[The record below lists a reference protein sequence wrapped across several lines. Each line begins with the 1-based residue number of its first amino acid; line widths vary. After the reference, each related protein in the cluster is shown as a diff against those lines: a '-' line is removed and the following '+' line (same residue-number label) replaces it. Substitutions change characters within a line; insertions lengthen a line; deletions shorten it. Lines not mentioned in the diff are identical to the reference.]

1 MIKRKQRF
9 SLRKNKIGTASV
21 LLGLT
26 IVGASYTGSQVQA
39 ADIPVETTVKQD
51 KTSTVSDE
59 QVLDAKKK
67 VDDKKVEI
75 NNKTKEVDGNKNEIT
90 TAQNEKNELE
100 KKVDSL
106 VKDIDEA
113 KKITPDVIEGVK
125 NDIKKAETDK
135 ATKKQELDQAQRDK
149 AAKLNAKNT
158 ADEKVKD
165 AQKAADEADK
175 DVNLKKKAFD
185 SAQKDIAKK
194 KLTEAEKIVNEKQ
207 KLKDNAQK
215 ELDDAKEHDKDLANR
230 KNGANTDLNNKKQN
244 RDEKQRLL
252 DEAKRK
258 QQEDKAALEKFP
270 YPTKFLATQEWL
282 DSFGNF
288 RNIVNER
295 FDYKAWEAANPKGVT
310 ETEEEYNNRE
320 DKERDK
326 FYADKRTRAMK
337 ELYNLI
343 DNIENE
349 QPSLDGLKYGNDKDD
364 KITYEINKL
373 PHDVLLELSQY
384 FAHLVNDARSQL
396 GISDKV
402 KVHLDAIEFAKEVAK
417 SVVDNNA
424 TIAGHFG
431 RGINDAARKRGLAT
445 SAAPGVDTEKQYY
458 ENLMTSKRSDNT
470 VTRSELFAYL
480 YRYFYEFMH
489 EGQLTGHYYH
499 ALSLLDAKNVGVSF
513 SHLQDGTFKLHAISI
528 NPNLIENDTN
538 NVEYEKR
545 YGAATLLDNVDYPD
559 RDVLQKVYDD
569 AIKNVEKSIQELD
582 KVTKDVADAQNR
594 VDELSKIKE
603 KTQDAQTKLNK
614 AEKDLQDA
622 EKEKQKAEENLRN
635 VTADQDSKQ
644 KALNDA
650 LNVQKQK
657 HDELNKAKADANRA
671 KKEYDD
677 ALKACTD
684 KHEDLNK
691 IIDKIQSLNKKKKD
705 IEDKVAKLA
714 ENEKELVKVK
724 GQLQDIVNKL
734 TNLLQTQTSLND
746 ELQKLV
752 SELKGLEKEYARLL
766 EIYTNERKQEPPIDP
781 KPFIDIKEEVKEE
794 NVNYKTIEEN
804 DPTLEE
810 GKRVV
815 KIKGKKGRKSIKT
828 ITLSENGKVL
838 DVVTQETILEEVV
851 DEVVLVGTKNP
862 GDNPGKNPGDNLGD
876 KPGDN
881 PGKNPGVNPGDKPG
895 DNPGK
900 NPGVNPGDKPG
911 ENPGDNPGD
920 KAPGSSNYQPNL
932 QRPSVNSNGLNKLP
946 NTGQSQTGMST
957 VAGLVA
963 LAVATR
969 LRKNKENN

>member
-26 IVGASYTGSQVQA
+26 IVGASYTGTQVQA
-39 ADIPVETTVKQD
+39 ADVPVETTVKQD
-51 KTSTVSDE
+51 KTYTVSDE
-59 QVLDAKKK
+59 QVLDAKKN
-67 VDDKKVEI
+67 VDNKKVEI
-75 NNKTKEVDGNKNEIT
+75 DNKTKEVDVNKNEIT
-90 TAQNEKNELE
+90 TSQNEKNELE

-135 ATKKQELDQAQRDK
+135 ATKEQEFDQAQRDK
-149 AAKLNAKNT
+149 AAKLNAKNA

-175 DVNLKKKAFD
+175 DVDLKKKAFD
-185 SAQKDIAKK
+185 PGQIDIAKK
-194 KLTEAEKIVNEKQ
+194 NLTEAEKVVDEKQ
-207 KLKDNAQK
+207 KQKDNAQK
-215 ELDDAKEHDKDLANR
+215 ELDDAKKHDEDLANR

-258 QQEDKAALEKFP
+258 QQEAKAAVEKFP

-282 DSFGNF
+282 DAFNKF
-288 RNIVNER
+288 RSIHNEG
-295 FDYKAWEAANPKGVT
+295 FDMRAWEAKNPIT
-310 ETEEEYNNRE
+310 DDTDPAEYAARM
-320 DKERDK
+320 DKAMDE
-326 FYADKRTRAMK
+326 FYADRNKRQLDMIIKLQA
-337 ELYNLI
+337 
-343 DNIENE
+343 IENS
-349 QPSLDGLKYGNDKDD
+349 QPKANDLKYGNKTDD
-364 KITYEINKL
+364 KITYEINNL
-373 PHDVLLELSQY
+373 PQDVLLELSQY
-384 FAHLVNDARSQL
+384 FAHLVNDARAQL
-396 GISDKV
+396 GISDKI

-424 TIAGHFG
+424 TVDGHFG

-445 SAAPGVDTEKQYY
+445 SADPGVDTERQYY
-458 ENLMTSKRSDNT
+458 ENLMTSRRSDNT
-470 VTRSELFAYL
+470 VTRSELFTYL
-480 YRYFYEFMH
+480 YKYFNIFMH
-489 EGQLTGHYYH
+489 EGQWTGHYNH
-499 ALSLLDAKNVGVSF
+499 ALSLISSKNVGVSF

-528 NPNLIENDTN
+528 NPGYVENDTE

-559 RDVLQKVYDD
+559 RDLLQKAYDD
-569 AIKNVEKSIQELD
+569 AIKNVEKATQELD
-582 KVTKDVADAQNR
+582 KATKDVTDSQNK

-603 KTQDAQTKLNK
+603 KTQDAQNKFNK
-614 AEKDLQDA
+614 AAKDLQDA

-644 KALNDA
+644 RALNDA

-657 HDELNKAKADANRA
+657 HNELNKAKADANKA
-671 KKEYDD
+671 QKEYDD
-677 ALKACTD
+677 ALKASKD

-705 IEDKVAKLA
+705 MEDKVAKLK
-714 ENEKELVKVK
+714 ENEKELGKVK
-724 GQLQDIVNKL
+724 GQLRDIVNKL
-734 TNLLQTQTSLND
+734 TNLLQTQIKLND
-746 ELQKLV
+746 QLQKLI
-752 SELKGLEKEYARLL
+752 SELKDLEKEYDRLL

-781 KPFIDIKEEVKEE
+781 KPIINIKEEVKEE
-794 NVNYKTIEEN
+794 DVNYKTIEQN
-804 DPTLEE
+804 DSTLEE

-838 DVVTQETILEEVV
+838 DVVTQETILEEVI
-851 DEVVLVGTKNP
+851 DEVVLVGTKKL
-862 GDNPGKNPGDNLGD
+862 GDNPGNN
-876 KPGDN
+876 
-881 PGKNPGVNPGDKPG
+881 
-895 DNPGK
+895 
-900 NPGVNPGDKPG
+900 PG
-911 ENPGDNPGD
+911 ENPGENSGDKPED
-920 KAPGSSNYQPNL
+920 KAPGSSNNQPDL
-932 QRPSVNSNGLNKLP
+932 QRPSVNTNGLNTLP
-946 NTGQSQTGMST
+946 NTGESQTGMVT

-963 LAVATR
+963 LAVAAR
-969 LRKNKENN
+969 LRRRDKEN

>member
-1 MIKRKQRF
+1 MKQKQRF

-26 IVGASYTGSQVQA
+26 IVGASYTGTQVQA
-39 ADIPVETTVKQD
+39 ADVPVETSVKQD
-51 KTSTVSDE
+51 KAYTVSDE

-75 NNKTKEVDGNKNEIT
+75 DNKTKEVDVNKNEVT
-90 TAQNEKNELE
+90 NTQNEKNELE
-100 KKVDSL
+100 KKADSL

-135 ATKKQELDQAQRDK
+135 ATKEQEFNQAQKDK
-149 AAKLNAKNT
+149 ADKLSAKNV
-158 ADEKVKD
+158 ADKKVQD

-175 DVNLKKKAFD
+175 DVDLKKKAFD
-185 SAQKDIAKK
+185 PAQKDIAKK

-207 KLKDNAQK
+207 KQNDNAQK
-215 ELDDAKEHDKDLANR
+215 ELDDAKAHDKDLANR
-230 KNGANTDLNNKKQN
+230 RNGANTDLNSKKQN
-244 RDEKQRLL
+244 RNEKQRLL

-258 QQEDKAALEKFP
+258 QKEADDALKKAFP
-270 YPTKFLATQEWL
+270 YPTKFLATKEWL
-282 DSFGNF
+282 DSFNKF
-288 RNIVNER
+288 RSIHNEE
-295 FDYKAWEAANPKGVT
+295 FDLDAWKAKNPIT
-310 ETEEEYNNRE
+310 DDTDPEEYGARM
-320 DKERDK
+320 DKAMDE
-326 FYADKRTRAMK
+326 FFADKNKR
-337 ELYNLI
+337 ELEMIKKLQV
-343 DNIENE
+343 IEDS
-349 QPSLDGLKYGNDKDD
+349 QPSSHDLKYGNKVDD
-364 KITYEINKL
+364 KITYEINNL
-373 PHDVLLELSQY
+373 PQDVLLELSQY

-396 GISDKV
+396 GISDKI

-424 TIAGHFG
+424 TVDGHFG

-445 SAAPGVDTEKQYY
+445 SADPGVDTEKQYY
-458 ENLMTSKRSDNT
+458 ENLMVSKRSDNT

-480 YRYFYEFMH
+480 YRYFDIFMH
-489 EGQLTGHYYH
+489 EGQLSGHYNH
-499 ALSLLDAKNVGVSF
+499 ALSLISSKNVGVSF

-528 NPNLIENDTN
+528 NPGFVKNDN
-538 NVEYEKR
+538 DNVEYEKR

-559 RDVLQKVYDD
+559 RDVLQKAYDD
-569 AIKNVEKSIQELD
+569 AIKDVEKATQELD
-582 KVTKDVADAQNR
+582 KATKDVTDAQNK

-603 KTQDAQTKLNK
+603 KTQDAQNKFNK
-614 AEKDLQDA
+614 AAKDLQDA

-644 KALNDA
+644 RALNDA

-657 HDELNKAKADANRA
+657 HDELNKAKADANKA
-671 KKEYDD
+671 QKEYDD
-677 ALKACTD
+677 AQKACKD

-705 IEDKVAKLA
+705 MEDKVAKLA

-724 GQLQDIVNKL
+724 AQLQDIVNKL
-734 TNLLQTQTSLND
+734 TNLLQTQTKLSD
-746 ELQKLV
+746 QLQKLM
-752 SELKGLEKEYARLL
+752 SELKGLEKEYDRLL
-766 EIYTNERKQEPPIDP
+766 EIYTDERKQEPPIDP

-794 NVNYKTIEEN
+794 ELDYKTIEQN

-815 KIKGKKGRKSIKT
+815 KVKGKKGRKSIKT

-838 DVVTQETILEEVV
+838 DVVTQETILEDVV
-851 DEVVLVGTKNP
+851 DEVVLVGTK
-862 GDNPGKNPGDNLGD
+862 

-881 PGKNPGVNPGDKPG
+881 
-895 DNPGK
+895 
-900 NPGVNPGDKPG
+900 PG
-911 ENPGDNPGD
+911 ENPGDNSGDNPGG
-920 KAPGSSNYQPNL
+920 KPGKNPGNEAPGSSNNQPNL
-932 QRPSVNSNGLNKLP
+932 QHPSVNPNGLNKLP
-946 NTGQSQTGMST
+946 NTGESQTGVAT

-963 LAVATR
+963 LAVAAR
-969 LRKNKENN
+969 LRQRKEK

>member
-26 IVGASYTGSQVQA
+26 IVGASYIGTQAQA
-39 ADIPVETTVKQD
+39 ADVPVETTVKQD
-51 KTSTVSDE
+51 KTYTVSDE
-59 QVLDAKKK
+59 QVLDTKKN

-75 NNKTKEVDGNKNEIT
+75 DNKTKEVDVNKNEIT
-90 TAQNEKNELE
+90 TVQNEKNELE

-106 VKDIDEA
+106 VKDIDEG

-135 ATKKQELDQAQRDK
+135 ATKEQEFDQAQSDK
-149 AAKLNAKNT
+149 AAKLNTKNA

-175 DVNLKKKAFD
+175 DIYLKKKAFD
-185 SAQKDIAKK
+185 PSQKDIAKK
-194 KLTEAEKIVNEKQ
+194 NLTEAEKVVDEKQ
-207 KLKDNAQK
+207 KQKDNAQK
-215 ELDDAKEHDKDLANR
+215 ELDDAKKHDEDLANR

-258 QQEDKAALEKFP
+258 QQEAKAAVEKFP

-282 DSFGNF
+282 DAFNKF
-288 RNIVNER
+288 RSIHNEV
-295 FDYKAWEAANPKGVT
+295 FDLAAWKAKNPRTKYNT
-310 ETEEEYNNRE
+310 IEEYRASM
-320 DKERDK
+320 DKAMDE
-326 FYADKRTRAMK
+326 FYADRNSR
-337 ELYNLI
+337 ELDMIIKLQT
-343 DNIENE
+343 IENS
-349 QPSLDGLKYGNDKDD
+349 QPLANDLKYGNKTDD
-364 KITYEINKL
+364 KITYEINNL
-373 PHDVLLELSQY
+373 PQDVLLELSQY

-396 GISDKV
+396 GISDKI

-424 TIAGHFG
+424 TVDGHFG

-445 SAAPGVDTEKQYY
+445 SANPGVDTEKQYY

-480 YRYFYEFMH
+480 YKYFNIFMH
-489 EGQLTGHYYH
+489 EGALTGHYNH
-499 ALSLLDAKNVGVSF
+499 ALSLLDSKNVGVSF

-528 NPNLIENDTN
+528 NPGFVENDPKD
-538 NVEYEKR
+538 VEYEKR

-559 RDVLQKVYDD
+559 RDVLQKAYDD
-569 AIKNVEKSIQELD
+569 AIKGVERATQELD
-582 KVTKDVADAQNR
+582 KATKDVTDAQNK

-603 KTQDAQTKLNK
+603 KTQDAQNKFNK
-614 AEKDLQDA
+614 AAKDLQDA

-644 KALNDA
+644 RALNDA

-657 HDELNKAKADANRA
+657 HDELNKAKDDANRA
-671 KKEYDD
+671 QKEYED
-677 ALKACTD
+677 ALKACKD
-684 KHEDLNK
+684 KHEDLK
-691 IIDKIQSLNKKKKD
+691 IILDKIQSLTKKKKD
-705 IEDKVAKLA
+705 MEDKVAKFA
-714 ENEKELVKVK
+714 DNEKELVKVK
-724 GQLQDIVNKL
+724 AQLQDIVNKL
-734 TNLLQTQTSLND
+734 TNLLQTQTKLSD
-746 ELQKLV
+746 QLQKLI
-752 SELKGLEKEYARLL
+752 SELKDLEKEYNRLL

-781 KPFIDIKEEVKEE
+781 KPFINIKEEVKEE
-794 NVNYKTIEEN
+794 DVNYKTIKQN

-838 DVVTQETILEEVV
+838 DVVTQETMLEEVV
-851 DEVVLVGTKNP
+851 DEVVLVGTKKPDDNSGGNP
-862 GDNPGKNPGDNLGD
+862 GN
-876 KPGDN
+876 
-881 PGKNPGVNPGDKPG
+881 NPGDKPG
-895 DNPGK
+895 DNPG
-900 NPGVNPGDKPG
+900 

-920 KAPGSSNYQPNL
+920 NHGGNPGDKSEDKAPGSFNNQPDL
-932 QRPSVNSNGLNKLP
+932 QRPSVNTNGLNTLP
-946 NTGQSQTGMST
+946 NTGESQTGIAT
-957 VAGLVA
+957 VAGLVG
-963 LAVATR
+963 LAVAAR
-969 LRKNKENN
+969 LRKKANEN

>member
-9 SLRKNKIGTASV
+9 SLRRNKIGTASV

-26 IVGASYTGSQVQA
+26 IVGASYTGTQVQA
-39 ADIPVETTVKQD
+39 ADVPKETTVKQD
-51 KTSTVSDE
+51 KTYTVSDE
-59 QVLDAKKK
+59 QVLDAKKN
-67 VDDKKVEI
+67 VDNKKVEI
-75 NNKTKEVDGNKNEIT
+75 DNKTKEVDVNKNEVAT
-90 TAQNEKNELE
+90 TQNEKNELE

-106 VKDIDEA
+106 VKDIDEG

-135 ATKKQELDQAQRDK
+135 ATKEQEFDQAQSDK
-149 AAKLNAKNT
+149 AAKLNTKNT

-175 DVNLKKKAFD
+175 DVDLKKKAFD
-185 SAQKDIAKK
+185 PSQKDIAKK
-194 KLTEAEKIVNEKQ
+194 NLTEAEKVVDEKQ
-207 KLKDNAQK
+207 KQKDNAQK
-215 ELDDAKEHDKDLANR
+215 ELDDAKKHDEDLANR

-258 QQEDKAALEKFP
+258 QQEAKAAVEKFP

-282 DSFGNF
+282 DAFNKF
-288 RNIVNER
+288 RSIHNEG
-295 FDYKAWEAANPKGVT
+295 FDMRAWKAKNPRTKYNT
-310 ETEEEYNNRE
+310 IEEYRE
-320 DKERDK
+320 SMDKAMDE
-326 FYADKRTRAMK
+326 FYADKYNR
-337 ELYNLI
+337 ELEMIKKLQV
-343 DNIENE
+343 IENS
-349 QPSLDGLKYGNDKDD
+349 QPLANHLKYGNKTDD
-364 KITYEINKL
+364 KITYEINNL
-373 PHDVLLELSQY
+373 PQDVLLELSQY

-396 GISDKV
+396 GISDKI

-424 TIAGHFG
+424 TVDGHFG

-445 SAAPGVDTEKQYY
+445 SADPGVDTEKQYY
-458 ENLMTSKRSDNT
+458 ENLMSSKRSDST

-480 YRYFYEFMH
+480 YKYFNVFMH
-489 EGQLTGHYYH
+489 EGQLTGHYNH
-499 ALSLLDAKNVGVSF
+499 ALSLLDSKNVGVSF

-528 NPNLIENDTN
+528 NPGYVENDTE

-559 RDVLQKVYDD
+559 RDVLQKAYDD
-569 AIKNVEKSIQELD
+569 AIKDVEKATQELD
-582 KVTKDVADAQNR
+582 KATKGVTDAQNK

-603 KTQDAQTKLNK
+603 KTQDAQIKFNK
-614 AEKDLQDA
+614 SAKDLQDA

-635 VTADQDSKQ
+635 VTADQNAKQ
-644 KALNDA
+644 KALEDA
-650 LNVQKQK
+650 LKVQKQK

-671 KKEYDD
+671 QKEYDD
-677 ALKACTD
+677 ALKACKD
-684 KHEDLNK
+684 KHEDLNN

-705 IEDKVAKLA
+705 MEDRVAKLA

-724 GQLQDIVNKL
+724 AQLQDIVNKL
-734 TNLLQTQTSLND
+734 TNLLQTQTKLND
-746 ELQKLV
+746 QLQKLM
-752 SELKGLEKEYARLL
+752 SELKGLEKEYDRLL

-794 NVNYKTIEEN
+794 DVNYKTIEQN

-838 DVVTQETILEEVV
+838 DVVTQETMLEEVV
-851 DEVVLVGTKNP
+851 DEVVLVGTK
-862 GDNPGKNPGDNLGD
+862 KPGDNLGGN
-876 KPGDN
+876 PGGK
-881 PGKNPGVNPGDKPG
+881 PGKNLGN
-895 DNPGK
+895 
-900 NPGVNPGDKPG
+900 
-911 ENPGDNPGD
+911 ES
-920 KAPGSSNYQPNL
+920 PGSSNNQPNS
-932 QRPSVNSNGLNKLP
+932 QSPRVNPNGLNTLP
-946 NTGQSQTGMST
+946 NTGESQTGVAT
-957 VAGLVA
+957 VAGLVG
-963 LAVATR
+963 LAVAMK
-969 LRKNKENN
+969 LRKKAKGN

>member
-26 IVGASYTGSQVQA
+26 IVGASYTGSQAQA
-39 ADIPVETTVKQD
+39 ADVPVETTVKQD
-51 KTSTVSDE
+51 KTYTVSDE
-59 QVLDAKKK
+59 QVLDEKKN

-75 NNKTKEVDGNKNEIT
+75 DNKTKEVDVNKDEIT

-135 ATKKQELDQAQRDK
+135 ATKEQELDQAQRDK

-175 DVNLKKKAFD
+175 DVDLKKQAFD
-185 SAQKDIAKK
+185 PGQIDIAKK
-194 KLTEAEKIVNEKQ
+194 KLIETEKIVNEKQ
-207 KLKDNAQK
+207 KQKDNAQK
-215 ELDDAKEHDKDLANR
+215 ELDDAKKYDQDLANR
-230 KNGANTDLNNKKQN
+230 RNGANSDLNSKKLN

-258 QQEDKAALEKFP
+258 QKEADDALKKAFP
-270 YPTKFLATQEWL
+270 YPTKFIATQEWL
-282 DSFGNF
+282 DAFNKF
-288 RNIVNER
+288 RSIHNEG
-295 FDYKAWEAANPKGVT
+295 FDFKAWEAKNPIMDDTDPK
-310 ETEEEYNNRE
+310 EYAARM
-320 DKERDK
+320 DKAMDE
-326 FYADKRTRAMK
+326 FYADKNKR
-337 ELYNLI
+337 ELDMIIKLQV
-343 DNIENE
+343 IENS
-349 QPSLDGLKYGNDKDD
+349 QPSAHDLKYGNKTDD
-364 KITYEINKL
+364 KITYEINNL
-373 PHDVLLELSQY
+373 PQDVLLELSQY

-396 GISDKV
+396 GISDKI
-402 KVHLDAIEFAKEVAK
+402 KVHLDVIEFAKEVAK
-417 SVVDNNA
+417 SVVENNA
-424 TIAGHFG
+424 TVDGHFG

-445 SAAPGVDTEKQYY
+445 SADSGVDTEKQYY
-458 ENLMTSKRSDNT
+458 ENLMVSKRSDNT

-480 YRYFYEFMH
+480 YRYFDIFMH
-489 EGQLTGHYYH
+489 EGQLSGHYNH
-499 ALSLLDAKNVGVSF
+499 ALSLISSKNVGVSF

-528 NPNLIENDTN
+528 NPGFVKNDTN

-545 YGAATLLDNVDYPD
+545 YGVATLLDNVDYPD
-559 RDVLQKVYDD
+559 RDVLQKAYDD
-569 AIKNVEKSIQELD
+569 AIKNVEKATQELD
-582 KVTKDVADAQNR
+582 KATKDVTDAQSK

-603 KTQDAQTKLNK
+603 KTQDAQNKFNK
-614 AEKDLQDA
+614 AAKDLQDA

-635 VTADQDSKQ
+635 ATANQDSKQ
-644 KALNDA
+644 KVLNDA

-671 KKEYDD
+671 QKEYDD
-677 ALKACTD
+677 ALKASKD

-691 IIDKIQSLNKKKKD
+691 IIEKIQSLNKKKKD
-705 IEDKVAKLA
+705 MEDNVVKLK
-714 ENEKELVKVK
+714 ENEKELGKVK
-724 GQLQDIVNKL
+724 DQLQDIVNKL
-734 TNLLQTQTSLND
+734 TNLLQTQTKLND
-746 ELQKLV
+746 QLQKLI
-752 SELKGLEKEYARLL
+752 SELKDLEKEYNRLL

-794 NVNYKTIEEN
+794 DVNYKTIEQN

-810 GKRVV
+810 GTRVV
-815 KIKGKKGRKSIKT
+815 KVKGKKGRKSIKT

-851 DEVVLVGTKNP
+851 DEVVLVGTKKP
-862 GDNPGKNPGDNLGD
+862 GDNPGDNLGGNL
-876 KPGDN
+876 GDN
-881 PGKNPGVNPGDKPG
+881 PRKNS
-895 DNPGK
+895 
-900 NPGVNPGDKPG
+900 
-911 ENPGDNPGD
+911 GD
-920 KAPGSSNYQPNL
+920 KAPGSSNNQPNL
-932 QRPSVNSNGLNKLP
+932 QSPSVNSNGLKTLP
-946 NTGQSQTGMST
+946 NTGESQNGMTT

-969 LRKNKENN
+969 LRKKLKETN

>member
-26 IVGASYTGSQVQA
+26 IVGASYTGSQAQA
-39 ADIPVETTVKQD
+39 ADVPVETTVKQD
-51 KTSTVSDE
+51 KTYTVSDA
-59 QVLDAKKK
+59 QVLDEKKK

-75 NNKTKEVDGNKNEIT
+75 DNKTKEVDVNKNEVT
-90 TAQNEKNELE
+90 NAQNEKNELE

-135 ATKKQELDQAQRDK
+135 ATKEQEFDQAQRDK

-175 DVNLKKKAFD
+175 DVDFKKKAFD
-185 SAQKDIAKK
+185 PAQKDIAKK

-207 KLKDNAQK
+207 KQKDNAEK
-215 ELDDAKEHDKDLANR
+215 ELDDSKKHDQDLANR
-230 KNGANTDLNNKKQN
+230 RNGANTDLNSKKQN

-258 QQEDKAALEKFP
+258 QKEANDAFKKAFP

-282 DSFGNF
+282 DAFNKF
-288 RNIVNER
+288 RSIHNEE
-295 FDYKAWEAANPKGVT
+295 FDLDAWKAKNPIMDDT
-310 ETEEEYNNRE
+310 DPEEYAARM
-320 DKERDK
+320 DKAMDE
-326 FYADKRTRAMK
+326 FFADKNSR
-337 ELYNLI
+337 ELEMIKKLQV
-343 DNIENE
+343 IEDS
-349 QPSLDGLKYGNDKDD
+349 QPSAHDLKYGNKTDD
-364 KITYEINKL
+364 KITYEINNL
-373 PHDVLLELSQY
+373 PQDVHLELSQY

-396 GISDKV
+396 GISDKI

-424 TIAGHFG
+424 TIDGHFG

-445 SAAPGVDTEKQYY
+445 SAGPGVDTEKQYY
-458 ENLMTSKRSDNT
+458 ENLMVSKRSDNT

-480 YRYFYEFMH
+480 YRYFDIFMH
-489 EGQLTGHYYH
+489 EGQLSGHYNH
-499 ALSLLDAKNVGVSF
+499 ALSLISSKNVGVSF

-528 NPNLIENDTN
+528 NPGFVKNDRGD
-538 NVEYEKR
+538 VEYEKR
-545 YGAATLLDNVDYPD
+545 YGTATLLDNVDYPD
-559 RDVLQKVYDD
+559 RDLLQKAYDD
-569 AIKNVEKSIQELD
+569 AIKDVEKATQELD
-582 KVTKDVADAQNR
+582 KATKDVTDAQSK

-603 KTQDAQTKLNK
+603 KTQDAQNKFNK
-614 AEKDLQDA
+614 AAKDLQDA

-635 VTADQDSKQ
+635 VIADQDSKQ
-644 KALNDA
+644 RVLNDA

-657 HDELNKAKADANRA
+657 HDELNKAKDDATRA
-671 KKEYDD
+671 QKEYDD
-677 ALKACTD
+677 ALKASKD

-705 IEDKVAKLA
+705 MEDKVVKLT

-724 GQLQDIVNKL
+724 AQLQDIVNKL
-734 TNLLQTQTSLND
+734 TNLLQTQTKLND
-746 ELQKLV
+746 QLQKLI
-752 SELKGLEKEYARLL
+752 SELKDLEKEYNRLL

-794 NVNYKTIEEN
+794 DVNYKIIEQN

-815 KIKGKKGRKSIKT
+815 KVKGKKGRKSIKT

-851 DEVVLVGTKNP
+851 DEVVLVGTKKP
-862 GDNPGKNPGDNLGD
+862 GDNPGDNLGGNL
-876 KPGDN
+876 GDN
-881 PGKNPGVNPGDKPG
+881 PRKNPGDKPG
-895 DNPGK
+895 NT
-900 NPGVNPGDKPG
+900 
-911 ENPGDNPGD
+911 PGD
-920 KAPGSSNYQPNL
+920 KAPGSSNNQPAL
-932 QRPSVNSNGLNKLP
+932 QGPSVNSNGLKTLP
-946 NTGQSQTGMST
+946 NTGESENGMTT

-969 LRKNKENN
+969 LKRKDKQN

>member
-26 IVGASYTGSQVQA
+26 IVGASYTGSQAQA
-39 ADIPVETTVKQD
+39 ADVPVETTVKQD
-51 KTSTVSDE
+51 KTYTVSDA
-59 QVLDAKKK
+59 QVLDEKKK

-75 NNKTKEVDGNKNEIT
+75 DNKTKEVDINKNEIST
-90 TAQNEKNELE
+90 TQNEKNELE

-106 VKDIDEA
+106 VKDIDEG

-135 ATKKQELDQAQRDK
+135 ATKDQEFDQAQRDK

-175 DVNLKKKAFD
+175 DVDLKKKAFD
-185 SAQKDIAKK
+185 PGQIDIAKK
-194 KLTEAEKIVNEKQ
+194 KLIEAEKIVNEKQ
-207 KLKDNAQK
+207 KQKDNAQK

-230 KNGANTDLNNKKQN
+230 KNDANTDLTSKKQN
-244 RDEKQRLL
+244 RDDKQRLL

-258 QQEDKAALEKFP
+258 QKEANDALKKAFP

-282 DSFGNF
+282 DAFNKF
-288 RNIVNER
+288 RSIHNEE
-295 FDYKAWEAANPKGVT
+295 FDLDAWEAKNPRDSYAT
-310 ETEEEYNNRE
+310 SEEYATSMDKAMDEFFADRNSRE
-320 DKERDK
+320 LEMLKK
-326 FYADKRTRAMK
+326 
-337 ELYNLI
+337 LQV
-343 DNIENE
+343 IESS
-349 QPSLDGLKYGNDKDD
+349 QPSPSTLKYGNKTDD
-364 KITYEINKL
+364 KITYEINNL
-373 PHDVLLELSQY
+373 PQDVLLELSQY

-396 GISDKV
+396 GISDKI

-424 TIAGHFG
+424 TIDGHFG

-445 SAAPGVDTEKQYY
+445 SAGPGVDTTNQAY
-458 ENLMTSKRSDNT
+458 ENLMVSKRTDNT

-480 YRYFYEFMH
+480 YKYFNIFMH
-489 EGQLTGHYYH
+489 EGQLTGHYNH
-499 ALSLLDAKNVGVSF
+499 ALSLLDSKNVGVSF

-528 NPNLIENDTN
+528 NPGTVKNDTN

-559 RDVLQKVYDD
+559 RDLLQKAYDD
-569 AIKNVEKSIQELD
+569 AIKDVEKATQELD
-582 KVTKDVADAQNR
+582 KATKDVTDAQNK

-603 KTQDAQTKLNK
+603 KTQDAQTKFNK
-614 AEKDLQDA
+614 AVKDLQDA
-622 EKEKQKAEENLRN
+622 EKEKRKAEEDLRN
-635 VTADQDSKQ
+635 VTADQNAKQ

-671 KKEYDD
+671 QKEYDD
-677 ALKACTD
+677 ALKASKD

-705 IEDKVAKLA
+705 MEDKVAKLT

-724 GQLQDIVNKL
+724 AQHQDIVNKL
-734 TNLLQTQTSLND
+734 TNLLQTQTKLND
-746 ELQKLV
+746 QLQKLI
-752 SELKGLEKEYARLL
+752 SELKDLEKEYNRLL
-766 EIYTNERKQEPPIDP
+766 EIYTNERKQEPPIAP
-781 KPFIDIKEEVKEE
+781 KPFIDIKEEIKEE
-794 NVNYKTIEEN
+794 DVNYKTIEQN

-810 GKRVV
+810 GTRVV
-815 KIKGKKGRKSIKT
+815 KVKGKKGRKSIKT

-838 DVVTQETILEEVV
+838 DVVTQEMILEEVV
-851 DEVVLVGTKNP
+851 DEVVLVGTK
-862 GDNPGKNPGDNLGD
+862 KPGDNLGD
-876 KPGDN
+876 NLAGNLGDN
-881 PGKNPGVNPGDKPG
+881 PRKNLGDKPG
-895 DNPGK
+895 N
-900 NPGVNPGDKPG
+900 
-911 ENPGDNPGD
+911 NPGD
-920 KAPGSSNYQPNL
+920 KAPGSSNNQPNL
-932 QRPSVNSNGLNKLP
+932 QSPRVNSNGLKTLP
-946 NTGQSQTGMST
+946 NTGESQTGMAT
-957 VAGLVA
+957 VAGLVG
-963 LAVATR
+963 LVVAVR
-969 LRKNKENN
+969 LRKKAKGN

>member
-26 IVGASYTGSQVQA
+26 IVGASYTGSQAQA
-39 ADIPVETTVKQD
+39 ADVPVETTVKQD
-51 KTSTVSDE
+51 KTYTVSDA
-59 QVLDAKKK
+59 QVLDEKKK

-75 NNKTKEVDGNKNEIT
+75 DNKTKEVDINKNEIST
-90 TAQNEKNELE
+90 TQNEKNELE

-106 VKDIDEA
+106 VKDIDEG

-135 ATKKQELDQAQRDK
+135 ATKDQEFDQAQRDK

-175 DVNLKKKAFD
+175 DVDLKKKAFD
-185 SAQKDIAKK
+185 PGQIDIAKK
-194 KLTEAEKIVNEKQ
+194 KLIEAEKIVNEKQ
-207 KLKDNAQK
+207 KQKDNAQK

-230 KNGANTDLNNKKQN
+230 KNDANTDLTSKKQN
-244 RDEKQRLL
+244 RDDKQRLL

-258 QQEDKAALEKFP
+258 QKEANDALKKAFP

-282 DSFGNF
+282 DAFNKF
-288 RNIVNER
+288 RSIHNEE
-295 FDYKAWEAANPKGVT
+295 FDLDAWEAKNPRDSYAT
-310 ETEEEYNNRE
+310 SEEYATSMDKAMDEFFADRNSRE
-320 DKERDK
+320 LEMLKK
-326 FYADKRTRAMK
+326 
-337 ELYNLI
+337 LQV
-343 DNIENE
+343 IESS
-349 QPSLDGLKYGNDKDD
+349 QPSPSTLKYGNKTDD
-364 KITYEINKL
+364 KITYEINNL
-373 PHDVLLELSQY
+373 PQDVLLELSQY

-396 GISDKV
+396 GISDKI

-424 TIAGHFG
+424 TIDGHFG

-445 SAAPGVDTEKQYY
+445 SAGPGVDTTNQAY
-458 ENLMTSKRSDNT
+458 ENLMVSKRTDNT

-480 YRYFYEFMH
+480 YKYFNIFMH
-489 EGQLTGHYYH
+489 EGQLTGHYNH
-499 ALSLLDAKNVGVSF
+499 ALSLLDSKNVGVSF

-528 NPNLIENDTN
+528 NPGTVKNDTN

-559 RDVLQKVYDD
+559 RDLLQKAYDD
-569 AIKNVEKSIQELD
+569 AIKDVEKATQELD
-582 KVTKDVADAQNR
+582 KATKDVTDAQNK
-594 VDELSKIKE
+594 VDELNKIKE
-603 KTQDAQTKLNK
+603 KTQDAQNRFNK
-614 AEKDLQDA
+614 AAKDLQDV

-635 VTADQDSKQ
+635 ATADQDSKQ
-644 KALNDA
+644 KALKDA

-671 KKEYDD
+671 QKEYDD
-677 ALKACTD
+677 ALKACKD

-705 IEDKVAKLA
+705 MEDKVAKLT

-724 GQLQDIVNKL
+724 AQHQDIVNKL
-734 TNLLQTQTSLND
+734 TNLLQTQTKLND
-746 ELQKLV
+746 QLQKLI
-752 SELKGLEKEYARLL
+752 SELKDLEKEYNRLL
-766 EIYTNERKQEPPIDP
+766 EIYTNERKQEPPIAP
-781 KPFIDIKEEVKEE
+781 KPFIDIKEEIKEE
-794 NVNYKTIEEN
+794 DVNYKTIEQN

-810 GKRVV
+810 GTRVV
-815 KIKGKKGRKSIKT
+815 KVKGKKGRKSIKT

-838 DVVTQETILEEVV
+838 DVVTQETMLEEVV
-851 DEVVLVGTKNP
+851 DEVVLVGTKKP
-862 GDNPGKNPGDNLGD
+862 GDNPGDNLG
-876 KPGDN
+876 GN
-881 PGKNPGVNPGDKPG
+881 LRKNPGNKPG
-895 DNPGK
+895 N
-900 NPGVNPGDKPG
+900 
-911 ENPGDNPGD
+911 NPGD
-920 KAPGSSNYQPNL
+920 KAPGSSNNQPNL
-932 QRPSVNSNGLNKLP
+932 QSPRVYPNGLKTLP
-946 NTGQSQTGMST
+946 NTGESENGMTT

-963 LAVATR
+963 LAVAAR
-969 LRKNKENN
+969 LRKKAKGN

>member
-26 IVGASYTGSQVQA
+26 IVGASYTGTQAQA
-39 ADIPVETTVKQD
+39 ADVPVETTVKQD
-51 KTSTVSDE
+51 KAYTVSDE
-59 QVLDAKKK
+59 QVLDAKKN
-67 VDDKKVEI
+67 VDNKKVKI
-75 NNKTKEVDGNKNEIT
+75 DNKTKEVDINKNEIST
-90 TAQNEKNELE
+90 TQNEKNELE

-106 VKDIDEA
+106 VKDIDEG

-135 ATKKQELDQAQRDK
+135 ATKEQEFEQAQRDK

-175 DVNLKKKAFD
+175 DVDLKKQAFD
-185 SAQKDIAKK
+185 PGQIDIAKK
-194 KLTEAEKIVNEKQ
+194 KLIETEKIVNEKQ
-207 KLKDNAQK
+207 KQKDNAQK
-215 ELDDAKEHDKDLANR
+215 ELDDAKKYDQDLANR
-230 KNGANTDLNNKKQN
+230 RNGANSDLNSKKQN

-258 QQEDKAALEKFP
+258 QKEADDALKKAFP
-270 YPTKFLATQEWL
+270 YPTKFIATQEWL
-282 DSFGNF
+282 DAFNKF
-288 RNIVNER
+288 RSIHNEE
-295 FDYKAWEAANPKGVT
+295 FDLDAWKAKNPIMDDTDPQEYAA
-310 ETEEEYNNRE
+310 RM
-320 DKERDK
+320 DKAMDE
-326 FYADKRTRAMK
+326 FYADKNKR
-337 ELYNLI
+337 ELDMIIKLQV
-343 DNIENE
+343 IENS
-349 QPSLDGLKYGNDKDD
+349 QPSAHDLKYGNKTDD
-364 KITYEINKL
+364 KITYEINNL
-373 PHDVLLELSQY
+373 PQDVHLELSQY

-424 TIAGHFG
+424 TVDGHFG

-445 SAAPGVDTEKQYY
+445 SADPGVDTTNQYY
-458 ENLMTSKRSDNT
+458 ENLMVSKRAGNT

-480 YRYFYEFMH
+480 YRYFDIFMH
-489 EGQLTGHYYH
+489 EGQLSGHYNH
-499 ALSLLDAKNVGVSF
+499 ALSLISSKNVGVSF

-528 NPNLIENDTN
+528 NPGFVKNDTN

-559 RDVLQKVYDD
+559 RDILQKAYDD
-569 AIKNVEKSIQELD
+569 AIKNVEKATQELD
-582 KVTKDVADAQNR
+582 KATKDVTDAQNK

-603 KTQDAQTKLNK
+603 KTQDAQNK
-614 AEKDLQDA
+614 FNKVAKDLQDA

-635 VTADQDSKQ
+635 VTADQDAKQ

-671 KKEYDD
+671 QKEYDD
-677 ALKACTD
+677 ALKASKD

-691 IIDKIQSLNKKKKD
+691 IIDIIQSLNKKKKD
-705 IEDKVAKLA
+705 MEDNVAKLK

-724 GQLQDIVNKL
+724 AQLQDIVNKL
-734 TNLLQTQTSLND
+734 TNLLQTQTKLND
-746 ELQKLV
+746 QLQKLI
-752 SELKGLEKEYARLL
+752 SELKDLEKEYNRLL

-794 NVNYKTIEEN
+794 DVNYKTIEQN

-838 DVVTQETILEEVV
+838 DVVTQETVLEEVV
-851 DEVVLVGTKNP
+851 DEVVLVGTKKPGDNSGGNPGDNP
-862 GDNPGKNPGDNLGD
+862 GDNPGKNPGE
-876 KPGDN
+876 
-881 PGKNPGVNPGDKPG
+881 NPGDKS
-895 DNPGK
+895 
-900 NPGVNPGDKPG
+900 
-911 ENPGDNPGD
+911 ED
-920 KAPGSSNYQPNL
+920 KASGSSNNQPDL
-932 QRPSVNSNGLNKLP
+932 QRPSVNTNGLNTLP
-946 NTGQSQTGMST
+946 NTGQSQTGMAT

-963 LAVATR
+963 LAVAVR
-969 LRKNKENN
+969 LRKKAKGN

>member
-1 MIKRKQRF
+1 M
-9 SLRKNKIGTASV
+9 
-21 LLGLT
+21 
-26 IVGASYTGSQVQA
+26 
-39 ADIPVETTVKQD
+39 ETTVKQD
-51 KTSTVSDE
+51 KTYTVSDE

-75 NNKTKEVDGNKNEIT
+75 DNKTKEVDVNKNEIT

-135 ATKKQELDQAQRDK
+135 ATKEQEFDQAQRDK

-175 DVNLKKKAFD
+175 DVDLKKKAFD
-185 SAQKDIAKK
+185 PGQIDIAKN

-207 KLKDNAQK
+207 KQKDNAQK
-215 ELDDAKEHDKDLANR
+215 ELDDAKKHDQDLANR
-230 KNGANTDLNNKKQN
+230 RNDANSDLNSKKQN

-258 QQEDKAALEKFP
+258 QKEADDALKKAFP
-270 YPTKFLATQEWL
+270 YPTKFLATKEWL
-282 DSFGNF
+282 DAFNKF
-288 RNIVNER
+288 RSIHNEA
-295 FDYKAWEAANPKGVT
+295 FDTKAWEAKNPIT
-310 ETEEEYNNRE
+310 ADTDPEEYIARM
-320 DKERDK
+320 DKAMDK
-326 FYADKRTRAMK
+326 FYADKNSR
-337 ELYNLI
+337 ELDMIKKLQVL
-343 DNIENE
+343 ESS
-349 QPSLDGLKYGNDKDD
+349 QPDTHELKYGNKVDD
-364 KITYEINKL
+364 KIIYEINNL
-373 PHDVLLELSQY
+373 PQDVLLELSQY
-384 FAHLVNDARSQL
+384 FAYLVNDARSQL
-396 GISDKV
+396 GISDKI

-424 TIAGHFG
+424 TVDGHFG

-445 SAAPGVDTEKQYY
+445 SADPGIDTEKQYY
-458 ENLMTSKRSDNT
+458 ENLMASKRSDNT

-480 YRYFYEFMH
+480 YRYFDIFMH
-489 EGQLTGHYYH
+489 EGVLTGHYNH
-499 ALSLLDAKNVGVSF
+499 ALSLLDSKNVGVSF

-528 NPNLIENDTN
+528 NPGFVKNDTN

-559 RDVLQKVYDD
+559 RDVLQKAYDD
-569 AIKNVEKSIQELD
+569 AIKNVEKATQELD
-582 KVTKDVADAQNR
+582 KATKDVTDAQNK

-603 KTQDAQTKLNK
+603 KTQDAQNK
-614 AEKDLQDA
+614 FNRAVKDLQDA

-644 KALNDA
+644 RALNDA

-657 HDELNKAKADANRA
+657 HNELNKAKADANKA
-671 KKEYDD
+671 QKEYDD
-677 ALKACTD
+677 ALKASKD

-705 IEDKVAKLA
+705 MEDKVAKLA

-724 GQLQDIVNKL
+724 AQLQEIVNKL
-734 TNLLQTQTSLND
+734 TNLLQIQTKLND
-746 ELQKLV
+746 ELQKLI
-752 SELKGLEKEYARLL
+752 SELKGLEKEYDRLL

-794 NVNYKTIEEN
+794 DVNYKTIEEN

-828 ITLSENGKVL
+828 ITLSENEKVL
-838 DVVTQETILEEVV
+838 DVVTQETMLEEAV
-851 DEVVLVGTKNP
+851 DEIVLVGTK
-862 GDNPGKNPGDNLGD
+862 

-881 PGKNPGVNPGDKPG
+881 
-895 DNPGK
+895 
-900 NPGVNPGDKPG
+900 PG

-920 KAPGSSNYQPNL
+920 NHGGNPGDKSEDKAPGSSNNQPDL
-932 QRPSVNSNGLNKLP
+932 QRPSVNTNGLNTLP
-946 NTGQSQTGMST
+946 NTGESQTGIAT

-969 LRKNKENN
+969 LRKKANEN